1 MSRFIAALSILFL
14 AAPVRLAMAQQT
26 PEAGLIAETV
36 SPLPEAM
43 RAGAEVR
50 VFKNG
55 ELVTV
60 RPGSN
65 GIICLGDDP
74 ADDRW
79 HVACYH
85 ESLEPFMAR
94 GRQLR
99 AQGITQRAAIDSIR
113 GAEIEAG
120 TLEFPAGPAALYQLF
135 GETGSFNSETGEAE
149 GASALYVL
157 YLPYGTEASTGI
169 STVPSRARPWLMA
182 PGEPWAHVMISR

>member
-1 MSRFIAALSILFL
+1 MNRFIFASSILFL
-14 AAPVRLAMAQQT
+14 TAPASAAMAQPT
-26 PEAGLIAETV
+26 SEARLIAETV
-36 SPLPEAM
+36 SALPEAM

-50 VFKNG
+50 LFKNG

-60 RPGSN
+60 RSGGN
-65 GIICLGDDP
+65 GIVCLGDNP

-99 AQGITQRAAIDSIR
+99 AQGITERAAIDSIR
-113 GAEIEAG
+113 GAEIESGA
-120 TLEFPAGPAALYQLF
+120 LEFPAGPAALYQLF
-135 GETGSFNSETGEAE
+135 GEMGSFNHETGEAE
-149 GASALYVL
+149 GANALYVL